1 MSILIHV
8 QNPAELLDYMVCE
21 YSIFQGN
28 TKLFQ
33 SSRNNLHS
41 CQQCIRNST
50 DPHALQYL
58 HHQTC
63 FFLHKMPVYDFCP
76 FSYCIIYSIL
86 CRHSLYIVDIS
97 TFSVVCVKIFSQI
110 VSIFVM
116 ASFDK
121 QMFLFLI
128 QSNPSFLS
136 CLKLLTSPK
145 S

>member
-1 MSILIHV
+1 MDTWLVSEILLLQIV
-8 QNPAELLDYMVCE
+8 LLCLFLYMCRIQQNYWIIWCE

-33 SSRNNLHS
+33 SSLNNLHS
-41 CQQCIRNST
+41 CQQCIRNSA

-63 FFLHKMPVYDFCP
+63 LFLHKMPVYDFCP

-110 VSIFVM
+110 VSIFFM

-128 QSNPSFLS
+128 
-136 CLKLLTSPK
+136 
-145 S
+145 